1 MKRTVLMALGAVAF
15 AAAQA
20 ADVDWP
26 AGFADDVAAN
36 IAGHAATAASDAGS
50 PESAFDS
57 LVGGWAAFDLAL
69 SVAAPFDSRS
79 RTWWESAG
87 IVFNASRPR
96 GMSFSFR

>member
-15 AAAQA
+15 AATQA

-26 AGFADDVAAN
+26 AGFADGVAAN
-36 IAGHAATAASDAGS
+36 IAAHAAEAVSGEAS

-69 SVAAPFDSRS
+69 SAVAPFDSRS
-79 RTWWESAG
+79 RTWWESSG
-87 IVFNASRPR
+87 IVFDCAKPR
-96 GMSFSFR
+96 GTVLCFR